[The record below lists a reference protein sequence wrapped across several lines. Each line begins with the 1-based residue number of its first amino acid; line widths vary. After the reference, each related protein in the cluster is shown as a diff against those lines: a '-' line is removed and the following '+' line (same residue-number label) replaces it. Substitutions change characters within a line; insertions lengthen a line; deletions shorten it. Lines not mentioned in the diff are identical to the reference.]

1 VWLKHL
7 PALSQVEE
15 MLIARVHLHLE
26 AKRIRGLQ
34 YQYTGHTVCFMNNS
48 TKLYDSPSRCC
59 RGIWIFFYS
68 DPHSQY
74 LNDFKVNRSKIVQ
87 WLTFLK
93 QNCPVYRDI
102 LIDADALSQLPEDGN
117 VLDDILTLD

>member
-1 VWLKHL
+1 MDPGEVPEHL

-15 MLIARVHLHLE
+15 MLIARVHVHLE

-48 TKLYDSPSRCC
+48 TKLYYTLPLLLRHLDLFLHSP
-59 RGIWIFFYS
+59 
-68 DPHSQY
+68 D

-93 QNCPVYRDI
+93 QDCPAYHDI
-102 LIDADALSQLPEDGN
+102 WIDADAL
-117 VLDDILTLD
+117 